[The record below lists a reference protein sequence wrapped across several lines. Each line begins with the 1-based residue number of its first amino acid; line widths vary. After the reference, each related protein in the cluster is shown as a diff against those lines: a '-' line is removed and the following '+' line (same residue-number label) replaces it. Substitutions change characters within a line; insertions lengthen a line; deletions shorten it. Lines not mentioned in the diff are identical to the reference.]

1 MYRLRIFLYCQC
13 SVCVLQ
19 GQKNGVGENLGLGLG
34 QDRLLSRYL
43 YHPYHVC
50 GVVSGITQ
58 IFDSI
63 YCLVSAWMAQEEIQ
77 VLREDPAMSP

>member
-19 GQKNGVGENLGLGLG
+19 GQKNGGGENLGLG

-50 GVVSGITQ
+50 GVVSGITH